1 MYFTSDDG
9 SQNMF
14 VYLPLLD
21 MLELK
26 KDSTNYRGTNYAT
39 EIVNGYIIYDLDAWP
54 RNPNNNFKFENCL
67 FDANNIVKDSDKEKW
82 VYSDNGIT
90 FDSEGS
96 WNFTLLE
103 ML

>member
-26 KDSTNYRGTNYAT
+26 KDKGTVVP
-39 EIVNGYIIYDLDAWP
+39 IMRPKL
-54 RNPNNNFKFENCL
+54 
-67 FDANNIVKDSDKEKW
+67 
-82 VYSDNGIT
+82 
-90 FDSEGS
+90 
-96 WNFTLLE
+96 
-103 ML
+103 